1 MQRCL
6 PWRTSRR
13 PAWAMSGEI
22 RAKGCASVARA
33 TFATTP
39 QPSEDE
45 CGSIGMRDLLFHV
58 FLLGCAA
65 RTVFADHVP
74 PKVFEPSLPEAVPL
88 VEAHKDDAFT
98 DEQKDQAVKLVRDVG
113 SAARLPRTWI

>member
-1 MQRCL
+1 
-6 PWRTSRR
+6 
-13 PAWAMSGEI
+13 MSGEI

-45 CGSIGMRDLLFHV
+45 CGSIGMRDLLFHM

-88 VEAHKDDAFT
+88 VEAHGRKRLASERRPQFP
-98 DEQKDQAVKLVRDVG
+98 QAPEVVQ
-113 SAARLPRTWI
+113 